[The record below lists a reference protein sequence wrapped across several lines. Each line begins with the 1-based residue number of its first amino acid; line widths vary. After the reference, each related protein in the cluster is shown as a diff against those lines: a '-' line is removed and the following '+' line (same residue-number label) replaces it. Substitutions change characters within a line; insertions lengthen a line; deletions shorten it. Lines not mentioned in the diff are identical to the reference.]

1 MTSDDPRH
9 RTLGAIFV
17 GGLSPLPPEGQP
29 TGIFKRPVTS
39 AVVTADG
46 IVGDQQADRR
56 VHGGPEKA
64 VHHYAAENYA
74 LLAAA
79 FPGIAPALVPGSL
92 GENLSTCGWTE
103 DNVHIGDVFRIGT
116 VRLQVSQPR
125 SPCWKINHRFDV
137 DDLSRHIST
146 TGLTGWY
153 YRVLVPG
160 RVAVG
165 DAVEREGQE
174 ADPVA
179 IAEFWR
185 IVLAPRPDARALAR
199 LAAGPG
205 LAPAWRR
212 KLADRVDW
220 LDRA

>member
-1 MTSDDPRH
+1 MT
-9 RTLGAIFV
+9 TLRAIFV
-17 GGLSPLPPEGQP
+17 GSLSPLSPEGQP
-29 TGIFKRPVTS
+29 TGIFKRPVE
-39 AVVTADG
+39 AAEITAAG
-46 IVGDQQADRR
+46 LVGDHQADRR
-56 VHGGPEKA
+56 FHGGPEKA
-64 VHHYAAENYA
+64 VHHYAAESYTR
-74 LLAAA
+74 LAADHPA
-79 FPGIAPALVPGSL
+79 LAAALVPGSL
-92 GENLSTCGWTE
+92 GENLSTQGWTE
-103 DNVHIGDVFRIGT
+103 DNVHLGDIFGIGP

-165 DAVEREGQE
+165 DAVEREVQE

-179 IAEFWR
+179 IADFWR
-185 IVLAPRPDARALAR
+185 IVLAHRPDARALAR
-199 LAAGPG
+199 LAASPG

-212 KLADRVDW
+212 KLADRVGW